1 MAETKIIE
9 HNQPRPRS
17 AQAHAQIGTNPRP
30 GQDRRANPSPRQ
42 DRQPPR
48 HHKINRGEGR
58 AMENREDDES
68 YGEQRES
75 TKKIRIKKWKREKEI
90 GQNEN
95 ERKKINLNRTSQ
107 K

>member
-1 MAETKIIE
+1 
-9 HNQPRPRS
+9 
-17 AQAHAQIGTNPRP
+17 
-30 GQDRRANPSPRQ
+30 
-42 DRQPPR
+42 
-48 HHKINRGEGR
+48 
-58 AMENREDDES
+58 MENREDDES

-75 TKKIRIKKWKREKEI
+75 TEKIRTKKWKREKEI